1 MTFLSGVVQDVAKR
15 TVCRV
20 AFMSASASAV
30 AVAVAVAATAP
41 HESARRKFRRVNGL
55 PTAHT
60 ECEGGG
66 NGSGNGSGGGS
77 GGGGQS

>member
-1 MTFLSGVVQDVAKR
+1 
-15 TVCRV
+15 
-20 AFMSASASAV
+20 MSASTSAV

-55 PTAHT
+55 PTVGETTFLVRFVLRLAHT